1 MLSHRHAVAFALGV
15 MLAAAAT
22 LAACFVD
29 PNPPDPHNHPDP
41 NALSAMRD
49 GGATDGGEEAG
60 R

>member
-29 PNPPDPHNHPDP
+29 PVPPDPHNHPDP
-41 NALSAMRD
+41 DKLIVAD
-49 GGATDGGEEAG
+49 GGDGGEEAG
-60 R
+60 L